1 MTSRSLVTVIIL
13 TVSCIALSACS
24 NDGATTY
31 SARVLNTSQDECP
44 SSMQQETLIAEV
56 KEDVRSILSQ
66 VQNGEYMI
74 INASAVFSYMTPR

>member
-13 TVSCIALSACS
+13 TVSCIAFSACS

-44 SSMQQETLIAEV
+44 SDTQQETLIAEV

-66 VQNGEYMI
+66 VQNGEYM
-74 INASAVFSYMTPR
+74 N